1 LPFYFFLSSGIMSL
15 PPVQPISRSEFYVN
29 GDVTI
34 HESAIVAPGVILR
47 AAPNSQIIIGAGAC
61 LGMGTILT
69 AYQGVIV
76 IGAGAILGTGVLIVG
91 QGEIGENACVG
102 STTTIFNA
110 SVEAMTIVPSGSL
123 IGDTSRQ
130 ITIEVKAC
138 RFADPAG
145 IASEPEMPSLPEPEP
160 VVSQAPET
168 STLEERA
175 VETVASPW
183 DTEERAAETVASP
196 WQTTEKAS
204 TPVPPTETSVVGKVY
219 INQLLVTLFPER
231 HRFNGNN
238 NNNS

>member
-1 LPFYFFLSSGIMSL
+1 MSL

-69 AYQGVIV
+69 AYQGVIA
-76 IGAGAILGTGVLIVG
+76 IGAGAILGTGVLMVG
-91 QGEIGENACVG
+91 QGEIGENACIG

-110 SVEAMTIVPSGSL
+110 SVAAMSLVPSGSL

-130 ITIEVKAC
+130 ITIEVSAT
-138 RFADPAG
+138 P
-145 IASEPEMPSLPEPEP
+145 SEPERPPLPEPQP
-160 VVSQAPET
+160 VVSQVSPVP
-168 STLEERA
+168 SMEEVVA
-175 VETVASPW
+175 ETVASPW
-183 DTEERAAETVASP
+183 DSEEMGAEASP
-196 WQTTEKAS
+196 PETREQAS
-204 TPVPPTETSVVGKVY
+204 TTNRPNQASVVGKVY

-238 NNNS
+238 NLNS

>member
-1 LPFYFFLSSGIMSL
+1 MSL

-69 AYQGVIV
+69 AYQGVIA

-91 QGEIGENACVG
+91 RGEIGENACIG

-110 SVEAMTIVPSGSL
+110 SVAAMSLVPSGSL

-130 ITIEVKAC
+130 ITIEVSAT
-138 RFADPAG
+138 P
-145 IASEPEMPSLPEPEP
+145 SEPERPPLPEPQP
-160 VVSQAPET
+160 VVSQVSPVP
-168 STLEERA
+168 SVEEA
-175 VETVASPW
+175 VAETVASPW
-183 DTEERAAETVASP
+183 DSEEMVAEASP
-196 WQTTEKAS
+196 PETREQAS
-204 TPVPPTETSVVGKVY
+204 TTNRPNQASVVGKVY

-238 NNNS
+238 NHNS

>member
-1 LPFYFFLSSGIMSL
+1 MSL

-69 AYQGVIV
+69 AYQGVIA
-76 IGAGAILGTGVLIVG
+76 IGAGAILGTGVLVVG
-91 QGEIGENACVG
+91 RGEIGENACIG

-110 SVEAMTIVPSGSL
+110 SVAAMSLVPSGSL

-130 ITIEVKAC
+130 ITIEVSAT
-138 RFADPAG
+138 P
-145 IASEPEMPSLPEPEP
+145 SEPEKPPLPEPQP
-160 VVSQAPET
+160 VVSQVSPVP
-168 STLEERA
+168 SVEEVVA
-175 VETVASPW
+175 ETVASPW
-183 DTEERAAETVASP
+183 DSEEMVAEASP
-196 WQTTEKAS
+196 PETREQAS
-204 TPVPPTETSVVGKVY
+204 TTNRPNQASVVGKVY

-238 NNNS
+238 NHNS

>member
-1 LPFYFFLSSGIMSL
+1 MSL

-69 AYQGVIV
+69 AYQGVIA
-76 IGAGAILGTGVLIVG
+76 IGAGAILGTGVLVVG
-91 QGEIGENACVG
+91 RGEIGENACIG

-110 SVEAMTIVPSGSL
+110 SVAAMSIVPSGSL

-130 ITIEVKAC
+130 ITIEVSAT
-138 RFADPAG
+138 P
-145 IASEPEMPSLPEPEP
+145 SEPERPPLPEPQP
-160 VVSQAPET
+160 VVSQVSPVP
-168 STLEERA
+168 SVEEVVA
-175 VETVASPW
+175 ETVASPW
-183 DTEERAAETVASP
+183 DGEETVAEASP
-196 WQTTEKAS
+196 AETREPAS
-204 TPVPPTETSVVGKVY
+204 TTNRPNQASVVGKVY

-238 NNNS
+238 NHNS

>member
-1 LPFYFFLSSGIMSL
+1 MSL

-69 AYQGVIV
+69 AYQGVIA
-76 IGAGAILGTGVLIVG
+76 IGAGAILGTGVLVVG
-91 QGEIGENACVG
+91 RGEIGENACIG

-110 SVEAMTIVPSGSL
+110 SVAAMSLVPSGSL

-130 ITIEVKAC
+130 ITIEVSAT
-138 RFADPAG
+138 P
-145 IASEPEMPSLPEPEP
+145 SEPERPPLPEPQP
-160 VVSQAPET
+160 VVSQVSPVP
-168 STLEERA
+168 SVEEVVA
-175 VETVASPW
+175 ETVASPW
-183 DTEERAAETVASP
+183 DGEETVAEASP
-196 WQTTEKAS
+196 AETREPAS
-204 TPVPPTETSVVGKVY
+204 TTNRPNQASVVGKVY

-238 NNNS
+238 NHNS

>member
-1 LPFYFFLSSGIMSL
+1 MSL

-34 HESAIVAPGVILR
+34 DESAIVAPGVILR

-69 AYQGVIV
+69 AYQGVIA
-76 IGAGAILGTGVLIVG
+76 IGAGAILGTGVLVVG
-91 QGEIGENACVG
+91 RGEIGENACIG

-110 SVEAMTIVPSGSL
+110 SVAAMSLVPSGSL

-130 ITIEVKAC
+130 ITIEVSAT
-138 RFADPAG
+138 R
-145 IASEPEMPSLPEPEP
+145 SEPERPPLPEPQP
-160 VVSQAPET
+160 VVSQVSPVP
-168 STLEERA
+168 SVEE
-175 VETVASPW
+175 VVSETVASPW
-183 DTEERAAETVASP
+183 DGEETVAGASP
-196 WQTTEKAS
+196 AETREPAS
-204 TPVPPTETSVVGKVY
+204 TTNRPNQASVVGKVY

-238 NNNS
+238 NLNS

>member
-1 LPFYFFLSSGIMSL
+1 MSL

-34 HESAIVAPGVILR
+34 DESAIVAPGVILR

-69 AYQGVIV
+69 AYQGVIA
-76 IGAGAILGTGVLIVG
+76 IGAGAILGTGVLVVG
-91 QGEIGENACVG
+91 RGEIGENACIG

-110 SVEAMTIVPSGSL
+110 SVAAMSIVPSGSL

-130 ITIEVKAC
+130 ITIEVSAT
-138 RFADPAG
+138 R
-145 IASEPEMPSLPEPEP
+145 SEPERPPLPEPEP
-160 VVSQAPET
+160 VVSQVSPVP
-168 STLEERA
+168 SVEE
-175 VETVASPW
+175 VVSETVASPW
-183 DTEERAAETVASP
+183 DGEEMVAEASPAETRE
-196 WQTTEKAS
+196 QAS
-204 TPVPPTETSVVGKVY
+204 TTNRPNQASVVGKVY

-238 NNNS
+238 NHNS

>member
-1 LPFYFFLSSGIMSL
+1 MSL

-69 AYQGVIV
+69 AYQGVIA
-76 IGAGAILGTGVLIVG
+76 IGAGAILGTGVLVVG
-91 QGEIGENACVG
+91 RGEIGENACIG

-110 SVEAMTIVPSGSL
+110 SVAAMSIVPSGSL

-130 ITIEVKAC
+130 ITIEVSAT
-138 RFADPAG
+138 P
-145 IASEPEMPSLPEPEP
+145 SEPERPPLPEPQP
-160 VVSQAPET
+160 VVSQVSPVP
-168 STLEERA
+168 SVEE
-175 VETVASPW
+175 VVSETVASPW
-183 DTEERAAETVASP
+183 DGEETVAEASP
-196 WQTTEKAS
+196 AETREPAS
-204 TPVPPTETSVVGKVY
+204 TTNRPNQASVVGKVY

-238 NNNS
+238 NHNS

>member
-1 LPFYFFLSSGIMSL
+1 MSL

-34 HESAIVAPGVILR
+34 DESAIVAAGVILR

-69 AYQGVIV
+69 AYQGVIA

-91 QGEIGENACVG
+91 RGEIGENACIG

-110 SVEAMTIVPSGSL
+110 SVAAMSIVKSGSL

-130 ITIEVKAC
+130 ITIEVSAT
-138 RFADPAG
+138 P
-145 IASEPEMPSLPEPEP
+145 SEPERPPLPEPQP
-160 VVSQAPET
+160 VVSQVSPVP
-168 STLEERA
+168 SVEEMVA
-175 VETVASPW
+175 ETVASPW
-183 DTEERAAETVASP
+183 DSEEMVAEDSPAETRE
-196 WQTTEKAS
+196 QAS
-204 TPVPPTETSVVGKVY
+204 TTNRPNQASVVGKVY

-231 HRFNGNN
+231 HRSNGNN
-238 NNNS
+238 NLNS